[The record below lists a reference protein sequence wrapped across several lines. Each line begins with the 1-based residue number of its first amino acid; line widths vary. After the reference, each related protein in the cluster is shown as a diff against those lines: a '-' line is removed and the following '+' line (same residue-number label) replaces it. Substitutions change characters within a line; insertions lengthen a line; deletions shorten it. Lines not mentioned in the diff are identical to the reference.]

1 MTLINKWWKRL
12 LISLITGGML
22 SEGIGLLTDRK
33 VELNAFIIGI
43 VLYLILSVIYGVTK
57 KRNENCTQHRV

>member
-12 LISLITGGML
+12 LIGAIAGGLL
-22 SEGIGLLTDRK
+22 SETIGLMTDRK

-43 VLYLILSVIYGVTK
+43 VLYLVLSIIYGIIQK
-57 KRNENCTQHRV
+57 K

>member
-1 MTLINKWWKRL
+1 MSLIDKWWKRL
-12 LISLITGGML
+12 LISIIAGGML

-43 VLYLILSVIYGVTK
+43 ALYIILSVIYGIIQK
-57 KRNENCTQHRV
+57 K

>member
-12 LISLITGGML
+12 LIGVIAGGIL

-43 VLYLILSVIYGVTK
+43 VLYLILSVIYGLIQK
-57 KRNENCTQHRV
+57 KK